1 MGDRLYLRGNTW
13 WAQLPVPPD
22 VQPVFKK
29 KNFQQTTRH
38 KDKRNASIA
47 AATIIAGW
55 QKDVDEARGNPDAVV
70 NKLATL
76 KALDRKERDL
86 QQFAYVEPADKESAA
101 PAVHGVN
108 GIGWTG
114 AELTADAYLDQLA
127 ETLPESEYRYYANIY
142 HGRSGVPNGFFVK
155 EWIDSQHGT
164 NTPRTRTEA
173 KKAAKLAAQWFPT
186 TADWTTG
193 NRTLWLQSETR
204 NRKSVQ
210 KDVGYMRSFFMW
222 LQDNYFVD
230 ASVINPLA
238 KDSFTYPKQLK
249 KPGELNRREAN
260 PNEITDLLLKV
271 RQKGDTEL
279 ERFIIVGVLTGLRL
293 GEIAAVTKK
302 SIINQRGVRCI
313 KVKSDAK
320 TNASS
325 DRLVPLCK
333 GLLDYDWPK
342 QASNDMAVGKRFG
355 RVKSAAGYGGDL
367 VFHSLRKTYATTCE
381 QLGIPEGIA
390 ADILGHEKETMT
402 YGLYSGGTSVEQKKE
417 AVEQV
422 AEYLSEEIDNLLLPA
437 K

>member
-1 MGDRLYLRGNTW
+1 M
-13 WAQLPVPPD
+13 
-22 VQPVFKK
+22 
-29 KNFQQTTRH
+29 
-38 KDKRNASIA
+38 
-47 AATIIAGW
+47 
-55 QKDVDEARGNPDAVV
+55 DEARGDPDAVV
-70 NKLATL
+70 SKLATL

-86 QQFAYVEPADKESAA
+86 QQFVYVEPADKESGL
-101 PAVHGVN
+101 PAVHEVN
-108 GIGWTG
+108 GTGWTG

-142 HGRSGVPNGFFVK
+142 HGRSGVPNGFFV
-155 EWIDSQHGT
+155 EDWIDSEYSA
-164 NTPRTRTEA
+164 NRPRTRTEA

-222 LQDNYFVD
+222 LQDNYFGD

-238 KDSFTYPKQLK
+238 KDSFNYPKHLK
-249 KPGELNRREAN
+249 KPGELQRREAN
-260 PNEITDLLLKV
+260 PDEIADLLARA
-271 RQKGDTEL
+271 RQRGDNDL
-279 ERFIIVGVLTGLRL
+279 ERFIVVGVLTGLRL
-293 GEIAAVTKK
+293 GEVAAVTNK
-302 SIINQRGVRCI
+302 SVITQRGIRCI
-313 KVKSDAK
+313 KVRSDAK

-333 GLLDYDWPK
+333 GLLNYDWPK

-355 RVKSAAGYGGDL
+355 RLKSAAGYGRDL

>member
-55 QKDVDEARGNPDAVV
+55 QKDVDEARGDPDAVV

-86 QQFAYVEPADKESAA
+86 QQFAYVEPEDKESDL
-101 PAVHGVN
+101 PAVHGIN

-164 NTPRTRTEA
+164 NTPRTQTEA

-186 TADWTTG
+186 TTDWTVG

-230 ASVINPLA
+230 ASAINPFA

-279 ERFIIVGVLTGLRL
+279 ERFIVVGVLTGLRL
-293 GEIAAVTKK
+293 GEIAAVTNK

-325 DRLVPLCK
+325 DRLVPLCS
-333 GLLDYDWPK
+333 GLMDCDWPK

-355 RVKSAAGYGGDL
+355 RLKSAAGYGGDL

-417 AVEQV
+417 AVDQV
-422 AEYLSEEIDNLLLPA
+422 AEYLSEEIDNLLMPA
-437 K
+437 T

>member
-22 VQPVFKK
+22 VQHVFNK

-47 AATIIAGW
+47 AASIIAGW

-70 NKLATL
+70 SKLATL

-86 QQFAYVEPADKESAA
+86 QQFAYVEPANKESDA

-127 ETLPESEYRYYANIY
+127 ETLPESEYRYYASIY
-142 HGRSGVPNGFFVK
+142 HGRAGVPIGFFVSD
-155 EWIDSQHGT
+155 WIDSEYST
-164 NTPRTRTEA
+164 NRPRTRTEA
-173 KKAAKLAAQWFPT
+173 KKAAKLAAKWFPT
-186 TADWTTG
+186 TTDWTTG
-193 NRTLWLQSETR
+193 NRNLWLQSETR

-210 KDVGYMRSFFMW
+210 KDVGYLRSFFIW
-222 LQDNYFVD
+222 LQDKYFVD
-230 ASVINPLA
+230 ASVVNPFT
-238 KDSFTYPKQLK
+238 KDSFIYPKHLK
-249 KPGELNRREAN
+249 KPGELQRREAH
-260 PNEITDLLLKV
+260 PDEINDLIQRTRL
-271 RQKGDTEL
+271 KGDTEL
-279 ERFIIVGVLTGLRL
+279 ERFIVVGVLTGLRL
-293 GEIAAVTKK
+293 GEIAAVTNK
-302 SIINQRGVRCI
+302 SIVTQRGIRCI

-325 DRLVPLCK
+325 DRLVPLCSA
-333 GLLDYDWPK
+333 LLDFDWPK
-342 QASNDMAVGKRFG
+342 HASNDMAVGKRFG
-355 RVKSAAGYGGDL
+355 RLKSAAGYGGDL

-402 YGLYSGGTSVEQKKE
+402 YGLYSGGTSVEQKQE
-417 AVEQV
+417 VVNQV
-422 AEYLSEEIDNLLLPA
+422 AKYLAIEIENLLTA
-437 K
+437 

>member
-22 VQPVFKK
+22 VQHVFKK

-47 AATIIAGW
+47 AASIIAGW

-86 QQFAYVEPADKESAA
+86 KQFAYVEPEDKESDL
-101 PAVHGVN
+101 PAVHGIN
-108 GIGWTG
+108 GLGWTG

-155 EWIDSQHGT
+155 DWINSEYAT
-164 NTPRTRTEA
+164 NKPRTRTEA
-173 KKAAKLAAQWFPT
+173 KKAAKLAAEWFPT
-186 TADWTTG
+186 TTDWTTG

-230 ASVINPLA
+230 ASVVNPFA
-238 KDSFTYPKQLK
+238 KDSFTYPKHLK
-249 KPGELNRREAN
+249 KPGELKRREAH
-260 PNEITDLLLKV
+260 PDEIADLLARA
-271 RQKGDTEL
+271 RQKGDKEL
-279 ERFIIVGVLTGLRL
+279 ERFIVAAVLTGLRL
-293 GEIAAVTKK
+293 GELAAVTNR
-302 SIINQRGVRCI
+302 SIIKQRGISCI

-325 DRLVPLCK
+325 DRLVPLCSA
-333 GLLDYDWPK
+333 LLDCDWPK

-355 RVKSAAGYGGDL
+355 RLKSAAGYGGDL

-381 QLGIPEGIA
+381 QLGIPEGVA

-402 YGLYSGGTSVEQKKE
+402 YGLYSGGTSVEQKQI

-422 AEYLSEEIDNLLLPA
+422 AQHLTDEIENLLSPA
-437 K
+437 T

>member
-1 MGDRLYLRGNTW
+1 
-13 WAQLPVPPD
+13 
-22 VQPVFKK
+22 VFKK

-86 QQFAYVEPADKESAA
+86 QQFAYVEPADKESDA

-186 TADWTTG
+186 TTDWTTG

-210 KDVGYMRSFFMW
+210 KDVGYVRSFFMW
-222 LQDNYFVD
+222 LQDNYFID
-230 ASVINPLA
+230 ASAVNPFA

-293 GEIAAVTKK
+293 GEIAAVTNK

-313 KVKSDAK
+313 KVRSDAK

-333 GLLDYDWPK
+333 GLMDYDWPK

-355 RVKSAAGYGGDL
+355 RLKSAAGYGRDL

-417 AVEQV
+417 AVEKV
-422 AEYLSEEIDNLLLPA
+422 AEYLSEEIDNLLMPA
-437 K
+437 T

>member
-1 MGDRLYLRGNTW
+1 M
-13 WAQLPVPPD
+13 
-22 VQPVFKK
+22 
-29 KNFQQTTRH
+29 
-38 KDKRNASIA
+38 
-47 AATIIAGW
+47 
-55 QKDVDEARGNPDAVV
+55 
-70 NKLATL
+70 
-76 KALDRKERDL
+76 
-86 QQFAYVEPADKESAA
+86 
-101 PAVHGVN
+101 
-108 GIGWTG
+108 
-114 AELTADAYLDQLA
+114 
-127 ETLPESEYRYYANIY
+127 
-142 HGRSGVPNGFFVK
+142 PNGFFVK

-164 NTPRTRTEA
+164 NTARTQTEA

-186 TADWTTG
+186 TTEWTAG

-230 ASVINPLA
+230 ASVVNPFA
-238 KDSFTYPKQLK
+238 KDSFSYPKHLK

-260 PNEITDLLLKV
+260 PNEITDLLLKA
-271 RQKGDTEL
+271 RQKGDAEL
-279 ERFIIVGVLTGLRL
+279 ERFIVVGVLTGLRL
-293 GEIAAVTKK
+293 GEIAAVTNK

-325 DRLVPLCK
+325 DRLVPLCS
-333 GLLDYDWPK
+333 GLVDYDWPK

-355 RVKSAAGYGGDL
+355 RLKSAAGYGRDL

-402 YGLYSGGTSVEQKKE
+402 YGLYSGGTSVEQKQI

-422 AEYLSEEIDNLLLPA
+422 ALHLTDEIENLLSPA
-437 K
+437 T